1 MITCTPAAVQK
12 IREFQASDPALAG
25 KAFRVAVDS
34 GGCSGYKY
42 DFRFDETLPTDQ
54 IVHLNGVTVVI
65 DPESASIL
73 QQSTLEYLEDFQ
85 ESGFVVQN
93 PNATSSCGCG
103 KSFGV

>member
-1 MITCTPAAVQK
+1 MITCTPAALAK
-12 IREFQASDPALAG
+12 IREFQQSDPTCVG

-42 DFRFDETLPTDQ
+42 EFRFDAPLPADHSLQ
-54 IVHLNGVTVVI
+54 LDGVTIVV
-65 DPESASIL
+65 DPDSAAIL
-73 QQSTLEYLEDFQ
+73 QQSTLEYREDFQ